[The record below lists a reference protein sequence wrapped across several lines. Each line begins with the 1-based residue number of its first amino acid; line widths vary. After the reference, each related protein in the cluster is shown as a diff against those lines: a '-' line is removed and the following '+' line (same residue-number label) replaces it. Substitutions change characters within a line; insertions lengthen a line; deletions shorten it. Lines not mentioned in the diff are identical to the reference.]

1 MPHCWISHFA
11 AHVIVT
17 HICTHVRGLFHKGLD
32 YHGIIILYMYHLHV
46 HYEILCA
53 KVGEGI
59 QSNEGVCHGS
69 ILFVQQT
76 NKTLN
81 YRMYSIE

>member
-1 MPHCWISHFA
+1 
-11 AHVIVT
+11 
-17 HICTHVRGLFHKGLD
+17 
-32 YHGIIILYMYHLHV
+32 MYHLHV